1 MLGNDFISLQNYIYI
16 IFEFGSIILYNDY
29 DVFVLVHFHPM
40 FDIFFMYVMNVHAD
54 WILVSCDYD
63 MNCMLQHFIISSIVI
78 FIHCKETVHGSF

>member
-16 IFEFGSIILYNDY
+16 ILEFGSIILYHDY

-54 WILVSCDYD
+54 
-63 MNCMLQHFIISSIVI
+63 
-78 FIHCKETVHGSF
+78 